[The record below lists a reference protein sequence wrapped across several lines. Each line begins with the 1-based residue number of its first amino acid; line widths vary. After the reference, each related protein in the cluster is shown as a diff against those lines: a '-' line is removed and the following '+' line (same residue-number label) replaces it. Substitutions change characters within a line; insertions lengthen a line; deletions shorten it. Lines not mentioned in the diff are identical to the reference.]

1 MKVIRVKAMDDCLDR
16 VATKEFTF
24 SNAATQDWIRSLEAL
39 GELEYYGHFPRPFYR
54 LTAKGEFIIK
64 GVEGNDKCQVV
75 FLDYTEEAESSL
87 MGKLNR
93 LGDSKP

>member
-1 MKVIRVKAMDDCLDR
+1 MDDCLDR

-24 SNAATQDWIRSLEAL
+24 SNPVTRGWIHMLEAL

-54 LTAKGEFIIK
+54 LTAKTEFIIK
-64 GVEGNDKCQVV
+64 GIEGNDKCQVV

-87 MGKLNR
+87 IDKLNR
-93 LGDSKP
+93 LENSKP